1 MPLTESQIINLVKKS
16 GLILLDEST
25 IAKAEAYA
33 VSTKSE
39 SLLTALIESGAL
51 TEEQV
56 STVIA
61 DYYNVPLVSLSKI
74 SIPENVAHIV
84 PERVARKQKAIAF
97 ARDANGVKVAMN
109 DPSNKNVLA
118 MVARKT
124 GERALAYY
132 ASADEIEAT
141 VSLYQ
146 KALQKTIDELLAEY
160 IKQATL
166 SKGDLPITKVVDE
179 LINAAYHDRSSDIHI
194 EPEEK
199 TALIRFRIDGVL
211 QDVLRVPRE
220 VHDRIISRI
229 KVLSNLRTDEHLS
242 AQDGKMTAHM
252 EEEELDIRVSIL
264 PVTQGEKAVLRLLSG
279 HSREY
284 TLSDLGMSSTDL
296 RKVTKAFNRSY
307 GMILSTGPTGSGKTT
322 SIYAILK
329 ILNTRD
335 KNIMTI
341 EDPVEYRITGA
352 NQVQVNAKTNLTFAN
367 GLRSILRQD
376 PNVIFVGEIRD
387 NETAGIAVNAALTG
401 HLVLS
406 TLHTNDA
413 ATAIPRLT
421 DMKVEPF
428 LVAST
433 VNVIIAQR
441 LVRQICSSCKMEE
454 KIQEVELIKHFP
466 AELVE
471 KHFGTLA
478 EIRVYRGKGCK
489 ICRNTGYAG
498 RVGLF
503 EVLEVTKGIRQLISE
518 KSDSDIITQAAIKEG
533 MKTML
538 DDGLKKVATGV
549 TTIEEIIRVTKVE
562 NIIQ

>member
-1 MPLTESQIINLVKKS
+1 MALPDPKIIDLVKGS
-16 GLILLDEST
+16 DVLDAPA
-25 IAKAEAYA
+25 IKKAEDYA
-33 VSTKSE
+33 VKTRSPNLIS
-39 SLLTALIESGAL
+39 AFIESGVL
-51 TEEQV
+51 TEDQLGAI
-56 STVIA
+56 IA
-61 DYYNVPLVSLSKI
+61 GYYNVPYIALSKE
-74 SIPENVAHIV
+74 SITEDVAHII
-84 PERVARKQKAIAF
+84 PDKVARRQKAIAF
-97 ARDANGVKVAMN
+97 ARDTNGVKVALN
-109 DPSNKNVLA
+109 DPTNKAILS
-118 MVARKT
+118 MVTRKT
-124 GERALAYY
+124 GQKVTAYY
-132 ASADEIEAT
+132 ANESEIEGT
-141 VSLYQ
+141 IQLYE
-146 KALQKTIDELLAEY
+146 KALQRTIDELLQEY
-160 IKQATL
+160 VKQATL
-166 SKGDLPITKVVDE
+166 YKGDPPIIKVVDE
-179 LINAAYHDRSSDIHI
+179 LINASYHDRASDVHI

-199 TALIRFRIDGVL
+199 TSLIRFRIDGVL

-242 AQDGKMTAHM
+242 AQDGKMTAKL
-252 EEEELDIRVSIL
+252 EEENLDIRVSIL

-284 TLSDLGMSSTDL
+284 TLSDLGMNGPDL
-296 RKVTKAFNRSY
+296 QKVTNAFNRSF

-329 ILNTRD
+329 VLNTRE

-341 EDPVEYRITGA
+341 EDPVEYRISGA
-352 NQVQVNAKTNLTFAN
+352 NQVQVNSKTNLTFAN

-387 NETAGIAVNAALTG
+387 GETAGIAVNAALTG

-413 ATAIPRLT
+413 ATAIPRLS

-441 LVRQICSSCKMEE
+441 LVRQICPSCKSEE
-454 KIQEVELIKHFP
+454 KMTMSEIVKHFP
-466 AELVE
+466 KELVE
-471 KHFGTLA
+471 KYFGNTS
-478 EIRVYRGKGCK
+478 EVTVHKGKGCK
-489 ICRNTGYAG
+489 ICRQTGYTG

-503 EVLEVTKGIRQLISE
+503 EVLEVTKEIRKLISGRA
-518 KSDSDIITQAAIKEG
+518 DSDVIAQAAIAEG

-538 DDGLKKVATGV
+538 DDGLEKVATGV
-549 TTIEEIIRVTKVE
+549 TTMEEVIRVTKVE
-562 NIIQ
+562 SV

>member
-1 MPLTESQIINLVKKS
+1 MALPDNQVIDLIKKS
-16 GLILLDEST
+16 GLIDEGT

-33 VSTKSE
+33 ANSKSPNLVVS
-39 SLLTALIESGAL
+39 LIESGVL
-51 TEEQV
+51 TEEQL
-56 STVIA
+56 SAVIA
-61 DYYNVPLVSLSKI
+61 GYYKVPYITLSKA
-74 SIPENVAHIV
+74 SIPEDVAHII

-97 ARDANGVKVAMN
+97 ARDVNGVKVALN
-109 DPSNKNVLA
+109 DPTNQTIAALVS
-118 MVARKT
+118 RKT
-124 GERALAYY
+124 GMKVSIYY
-132 ASADEIEAT
+132 ASAPEIEGT
-141 VSLYQ
+141 IQLYK
-146 KALQKTIDELLAEY
+146 KALQKTIDELLKEY

-166 SKGDLPITKVVDE
+166 YQGDLPIIKVVDV
-179 LINAAYHDRSSDIHI
+179 LINAAYQDRASDIHI

-199 TALIRFRIDGVL
+199 TSLIRFRIDGVL
-211 QDVLRVPRE
+211 QDVLRVPKE
-220 VHDRIISRI
+220 IHDRVISRI

-242 AQDGKMTAHM
+242 AQDGKMVEKL
-252 EEEELDIRVSIL
+252 EEENLDIRVSII
-264 PVTQGEKAVLRLLSG
+264 PVTEGEKAVLRLLSG

-284 TLSDLGMSSTDL
+284 TLSDLGMNPNDL
-296 RKVTKAFNRSY
+296 QKVTNAYNKSY

-329 ILNTRD
+329 ILNTRE

-341 EDPVEYRITGA
+341 EDPVEYRILGA

-387 NETAGIAVNAALTG
+387 SETAGIAVNAALTG

-433 VNVIIAQR
+433 VNIIIAQR
-441 LVRQICSSCKMEE
+441 LVRQICSSCKIEE
-454 KIQEVELIKHFP
+454 KIPLTEIKKHFP
-466 AELVE
+466 QNLIQ
-471 KHFGTLA
+471 KYFGDQP
-478 EIRVYRGKGCK
+478 EVIIHKGKGCK
-489 ICRNTGYAG
+489 ICRQTGYLG

-503 EVLEVTKGIRQLISE
+503 EVLEVTKNIRKLLSE
-518 KSDSDIITQAAIKEG
+518 KVDSDIIAQAAIQEG

-538 DDGLKKVATGV
+538 DDGLEKISSGV
-549 TTIEEIIRVTKVE
+549 TTMEEVIRVTKVE
-562 NIIQ
+562 TLD